1 MRHVAF
7 ILLSV
12 FCCLTGQGSPFDR
25 EGEQSAYHPIVL
37 SSKQVA
43 GKDFPEYEFN
53 ARETDAQGRIRGT
66 IAIRQNGKA
75 KQYAFTVAGAAD
87 SDGFMPL
94 SVRRKGREEEE
105 AWSVRVRGDILNL
118 QMPGLDR
125 PVAMKR
131 VPALTVLTPA
141 KPKVVLPNNRS
152 HQGIDL
158 KPDVESGME
167 RDETIISEE
176 SGARSENVW
185 TDKALPW
192 IAAFLFLLPL
202 VLSRLCCSRF
212 SVLVAVFA
220 LTGVL
225 LACTLYDSSFW
236 MFYAAA
242 WGILMVLACIP
253 TKKQEF
259 DMDILSHVQRVPMQ
273 RTKAGQSETSVSDD
287 MVMPRTITVTEDT
300 VRGVMME
307 DIRHSSKNK
316 LEEILRD
323 GIGTYLEN
331 SLRHIGDIGHD
342 VHPGDTVE
350 MEGDVRQVV
359 RDLLSM
365 MDKRCLVLLQHY
377 QDNDFNPTP
386 IVRIRK
392 KIAVLSRTRW

>member
-7 ILLSV
+7 ILLLV
-12 FCCLTGQGSPFDR
+12 LFCLTVQGSPFDR
-25 EGEQSAYHPIVL
+25 EGEQSTYHPIVL
-37 SSKQVA
+37 SINQVA

-94 SVRRKGREEEE
+94 SVRRKGQEEEE

-131 VPALTVLTPA
+131 VPALTVLTPP

-167 RDETIISEE
+167 RDETVISEE

-202 VLSRLCCSRF
+202 FLSRLCGSRF
-212 SVLVAVFA
+212 SVAVAVFA
-220 LTGVL
+220 LAGVL
-225 LACTLYDSSFW
+225 LACTLYDPTLW
-236 MFYAAA
+236 VFYAAA
-242 WGILMVLACIP
+242 WGILMVLACVP
-253 TKKQEF
+253 TPKQAF
-259 DMDILSHVQRVPMQ
+259 DMDILSHVQGVPIQ
-273 RTKAGQSETSVSDD
+273 RTKSGQSETSCSGN
-287 MVMPRTITVTEDT
+287 MAMPRTITVTEDT

-307 DIRHSSKNK
+307 DINHRSKNK

-342 VHPGDTVE
+342 VHPGDMVE
-350 MEGDVRQVV
+350 LEGDVRRLV
-359 RDLLSM
+359 RDMLSM

-377 QDNDFNPTP
+377 QDNGFNPAP
-386 IVRIRK
+386 IARLRK
-392 KIAVLSRTRW
+392 KIAVLYRSRW